1 MYFLHSKGLQQSKP
15 KPFSLLCKIE
25 PIFFCLFFSPP
36 YLVNRARLWIK
47 QPDLLHILGQRPVLP
62 SCFCTN
68 KLCDFIFNRPSS
80 RYRSLSETW
89 RASDSSAAVTAG
101 RRARWLLTCSTL
113 ALERAL
119 NSKPSPASSSLATP
133 SSQECVVKMKW
144 AMCNLPLHKAPQ
156 KEWEIRW
163 GALFSV
169 WIREQ
174 GVGNRSFRVVPMLCT
189 DVLFF
194 FFLFFFLL
202 SLPFWNK
209 LFFERRKPNKSEM
222 KYSN

>member
-1 MYFLHSKGLQQSKP
+1 MQNWAH
-15 KPFSLLCKIE
+15 FSFIVV
-25 PIFFCLFFSPP
+25 FFSP
-36 YLVNRARLWIK
+36 YLVNRAQLWIK
-47 QPDLLHILGQRPVLP
+47 QPDLLHILGQRSVLP

-101 RRARWLLTCSTL
+101 RWARWLLTCSTL

-174 GVGNRSFRVVPMLCT
+174 GVGNRSFRVVPMLYT

-194 FFLFFFLL
+194 FFLFFFCSLYL
-202 SLPFWNK
+202 SGTSCSSRGGNQINLRWNILINAQQYK
-209 LFFERRKPNKSEM
+209 NK
-222 KYSN
+222 KTVW